1 MKRRPVIGIIAKHYE
16 DPNGLWSDEYAH
28 SNLIKLLRE
37 KGVIPIIIP
46 LDPDS
51 YQEDIEYDK
60 EGISDNDHIYMNTIL
75 DKIDG
80 LILQGGLKSS
90 ELEIRFAYHCILRR
104 IPLLGICA
112 GFNNIARALDLP
124 LVDLEEEELKY
135 HNIEE
140 LGYRHEIQFTKDSIL
155 QKIFSCSVMKVNS
168 IHKIGMRLEDVYNS
182 DIIDIL
188 ATAND
193 GTVEAFG
200 VKRRSNVIAVK
211 WHPELMMGNR
221 YSHLLF
227 RYFIDMAYQII

>member
-1 MKRRPVIGIIAKHYE
+1 MKRKPIIGIIAKHYD

-28 SNLIKLLRE
+28 SNLIKLLRQ

-51 YQEDIEYDK
+51 YQDDIEYDK
-60 EGISDNDHIYMNTIL
+60 KGISNNDHIYIDTIL
-75 DKIDG
+75 DNIDG

-90 ELEIRFAYHCILRR
+90 ELEIRFAYHCIVRR

-135 HNIEE
+135 HNVEKI
-140 LGYRHEIQFTKDSIL
+140 GYRHEIQFTKDSIL
-155 QKIFSCSVMKVNS
+155 QKIFYCSSMKVNS
-168 IHKIGMRLEDVYNS
+168 IHKIGMRLEDVYGS
-182 DIIDIL
+182 DMIDIL

-193 GTVEAFG
+193 GTVEAFS
-200 VKRRSNVIAVK
+200 VKRRNNVLAVK
-211 WHPELMMGNR
+211 WHPELMMGNG
-221 YSHLLF
+221 YTHLLF
-227 RYFIDMAYQII
+227 RYFIGMIYQSI